1 MPVEESGNLL
11 MIIATLVKY
20 SKLQGVDYQSLIF
33 PKYAA
38 LIKSW
43 ADFLIVGDGVLPDPD
58 DQLSTDDFLGP
69 SPHNTNLALKGI
81 VGLGCYAEICS
92 I

>member
-1 MPVEESGNLL
+1 M
-11 MIIATLVKY
+11 
-20 SKLQGVDYQSLIF
+20 IF
-33 PKYAA
+33 PKYSA

-43 ADFLIVGDGVLPDPD
+43 AEFLVSGEGVLPDPG

-81 VGLGCYAEICS
+81 VGLGCYAEIARL
-92 I
+92 